1 MDFRLRAKQLKVHT
15 TGNKHTNKQTNQFC
29 RGQITLEAV
38 AEHVSKQLHGQRTY
52 FLPGGGAAIG

>member
-38 AEHVSKQLHGQRTY
+38 AEHVSKQLHWTAEHTSCQEEE
-52 FLPGGGAAIG
+52 LL